1 MPMSAIKENATA
13 GPLAD
18 FPGPGCVAMAD
29 PADQFYAIAH
39 LALVLKTYYEQLPRP
54 DAFVAGNM
62 ELYYNR
68 QGAPVSKLAPDL
80 MVVFGAAGRPRSSFR
95 IWEQGKAPDFVL
107 EVVSRSTWRRD
118 RGRKKEI
125 YASIGVREYWLFD
138 PTGAYFK
145 PRLEGYRLEHGAYV
159 ALQPNEGGGEIAL
172 WSEVLGLWLRAKAA
186 TVEVLCDYLPPLT
199 EPLAERLEGKKVL
212 EVKVQFRREAETGR
226 DATAQARRESET
238 KHDATAQARH
248 EAETNRDA
256 TAQTR
261 RESETNRDAT
271 AQARRESETN
281 RDATAQTRRESEAR
295 ADDLERQL
303 EVSPASGRTRR
314 SRPKR

>member
-1 MPMSAIKENATA
+1 MPMSAIKENSTA

-29 PADQFYAIAH
+29 PADQFYAIAQ

-159 ALQPNEGGGEIAL
+159 ALQPNEGGDEIGL

-186 TVEVLCDYLPPLT
+186 TVEVLCDNLPPLT

-212 EVKVQFRREAETGR
+212 EVKVQFRREAETSR
-226 DATAQARRESET
+226 DATAQARREAET
-238 KHDATAQARH
+238 KHDATAQARL
-248 EAETNRDA
+248 ESETSRDA

-261 RESETNRDAT
+261 L
-271 AQARRESETN
+271 ESETN
-281 RDATAQTRRESEAR
+281 RDATAQTRLESETNRDATAQTRLESEAR

>member
-1 MPMSAIKENATA
+1 MPMNAIKENATV
-13 GPLAD
+13 GPSAD
-18 FPGPGCVAMAD
+18 FPGPGCAAMAD
-29 PADQFYAIAH
+29 PADQFYAIAQ
-39 LALVLKTYYEQLPRP
+39 LALVLKTYYERVPRP

-62 ELYYNR
+62 ELHYNR

-125 YASIGVREYWLFD
+125 YASIGVQEYWLFD

-159 ALQPNEGGGEIAL
+159 ALQRNEGGDEIGL

-186 TVEVLCDYLPPLT
+186 TVEVLCDNLSPLT
-199 EPLAERLEGKKVL
+199 EPLAERLNGRTVL
-212 EVKVQFRREAETGR
+212 ECKVQCRREAETSR
-226 DATAQARRESET
+226 DATAQVRREFDT
-238 KHDATAQARH
+238 KHDAT
-248 EAETNRDA
+248 T
-256 TAQTR
+256 
-261 RESETNRDAT
+261 
-271 AQARRESETN
+271 QARREFDTKH
-281 RDATAQTRRESEAR
+281 DATIQARLESEAR

-303 EVSPASGRTRR
+303 EVLAGSGRGRR